1 MNDKQDDLN
10 DPFLQKVKQ
19 QLNESAEHLDGETL
33 SRLNQARTKALTA
46 KTPRPWFAQP
56 VWGGMAT
63 ASVAIVVAV
72 MWLGGKSPQMA
83 SGIEDIDLLTSA
95 ESIEL
100 YEDYEFY
107 QWLDDEDLAS

>member
-1 MNDKQDDLN
+1 MSDKQNDLN
-10 DPFLQKVKQ
+10 DPFLQKVKE
-19 QLNESAEHLDGETL
+19 QLDNSVEHIDGETL
-33 SRLNQARTKALTA
+33 SRLKQARAKALTA
-46 KTPRPWFAQP
+46 KVSRPWFAQP
-56 VWGGMAT
+56 VCGGMAT

-72 MWLGGKSPQMA
+72 MWLDGGSPQIA

-100 YEDYEFY
+100 YEEYEFY